1 MHAPQIIGD
10 MTQIS
15 GILESQGL
23 VPEIIIALEVLE
35 HVPNFN
41 EAILSCY
48 QALETSGVFLMST
61 PWITP
66 IHDRPGDYFRFTPE
80 LIKLH
85 LARFGEFK
93 IIARGNYFDS
103 IIALMLRGLFSGGIA
118 GKLIMVVGLVLS
130 AIFPL
135 PRNYS
140 EIEKI
145 DSCVGY
151 FTVAKKIY

>member
-1 MHAPQIIGD
+1 
-10 MTQIS
+10 
-15 GILESQGL
+15 
-23 VPEIIIALEVLE
+23 
-35 HVPNFN
+35 
-41 EAILSCY
+41 
-48 QALETSGVFLMST
+48 MST